1 MSAELEKLLN
11 SVYDKSDNTKRSYK
25 VQYNKFLK
33 TLNDLDMPPAI
44 HLNSQQK
51 LLDIALEQPKANS
64 QQALINIAILAR
76 RLYGLDVKI
85 LVAGRE
91 NGKGKIDVENKV
103 KNVYLKDT
111 LPTLEEL
118 EEYTQ
123 YLYDNHKWTDYI
135 INYLLL
141 NLQVRNQDLNFK
153 IVMRLKDTTNTD
165 KNYIWLT
172 HKKCVFIRNVYKTE
186 GTYGQKVNTIL
197 DVDFRHA
204 LKMVAQH
211 QKHNE
216 DAGVFTSGQEQ
227 IGYYIKKSTYKN
239 IGEGAYMKII
249 IDSTRGDLQKLK
261 QISENR
267 GTSIKTLI
275 ENYDLAN
282 Q

>member
-64 QQALINIAILAR
+64 QQALINIAILVR

-85 LVAGRE
+85 LVAAR
-91 NGKGKIDVENKV
+91 
-103 KNVYLKDT
+103 
-111 LPTLEEL
+111 
-118 EEYTQ
+118 
-123 YLYDNHKWTDYI
+123 
-135 INYLLL
+135 
-141 NLQVRNQDLNFK
+141 
-153 IVMRLKDTTNTD
+153 
-165 KNYIWLT
+165 
-172 HKKCVFIRNVYKTE
+172 VFIRNVYKTE

-227 IGYYIKKSTYKN
+227 IGYYIKKATYKN

-249 IDSTRGDLQKLK
+249 IDATRGDLQKLK

-267 GTSIKTLI
+267 GTRIKTLI